1 MRRMG
6 LIKRGLAL
14 ALCGMLMAPA
24 VGMLWEPMIVEATA
38 TSGGISNGPG
48 TEGAGNYK
56 LGSDVTEGKDSNST
70 KPTEGNITQNSED
83 IEKANTVKNGK
94 ADSTDPLPAAK
105 KAAED
110 ELNDY
115 YTFKEPS
122 IPEDKRAAA
131 KAAKDA
137 QINAINKCN
146 SVTIIQERLAAGRAE
161 IDSYIPAP
169 PAPEPEPEPE
179 PTTTNNNIMVGG
191 NWITPVANG
200 GGQVSVVLP
209 IVNMGRTRVKNVVV
223 TPQIS
228 DDASKWPFEIETS
241 NYTQTIDRLPGTD
254 DGGDDMERRRELTW
268 ILRTRK
274 DAPGGYRPVVFDV
287 TFENDDHSLT
297 TVNLTTYVNVKGT
310 TGTSA
315 DGTAST
321 PRVIVTGFTTD
332 PEEVRAGETFTLT
345 LHMQNTS
352 KATAVQNMLFDI
364 QAASESTDTTYVAAA
379 FLPTAG
385 SSTIFVD
392 RIAAGATKDISMEM
406 EARSDLSQK
415 PYVVNVKMNY
425 EDESVHAYE
434 NTASVSIP
442 VRQEARVDISSIEV
456 MPDSIDVGNDANV
469 MFSIYNI
476 GKTKLFNTSIKFI
489 SDSISGGDTYLGNIE
504 PGATANVDAYLTG
517 AAATMDD
524 GIVKIQ
530 ITFEDEAG
538 EATTVEKE
546 MTLFVNEMYFP
557 DDIEMGDIMMDED
570 MNQQGGFKIW
580 WVIVPAVLAVIA
592 IIVFVV
598 VRRKKKK
605 AQELLELEEDLDDMS
620 DDDSQDSDDD
630 DLTETEKLSPWKKWK
645 KRRAEKRNGL

>member
-14 ALCGMLMAPA
+14 ALCAMLAAPS
-24 VGMLWEPMIVEATA
+24 VGMLWEPLLAKAGEL
-38 TSGGISNGPG
+38 PG
-48 TEGAGNYK
+48 GAGIGAPVALEKPDEPEAPVDDTADATYK
-56 LGSDVTEGKDSNST
+56 NNAVSLINQHYLTKQKQIEAAGK
-70 KPTEGNITQNSED
+70 KEQAE
-83 IEKANTVKNGK
+83 AAKND
-94 ADSTDPLPAAK
+94 AIALINDSTISSK
-105 KAAED
+105 
-110 ELNDY
+110 
-115 YTFKEPS
+115 
-122 IPEDKRAAA
+122 
-131 KAAKDA
+131 
-137 QINAINKCN
+137 
-146 SVTIIQERLAAGRAE
+146 TIIDGIVADVSTQFDQFTSKDPDPEPTP
-161 IDSYIPAP
+161 D
-169 PAPEPEPEPE
+169 PEPEPE
-179 PTTTNNNIMVGG
+179 TTNNNIMVGG
-191 NWITPVANG
+191 NWVTPVANG
-200 GGQVSVVLP
+200 GSHVSVVVPL
-209 IVNMGRTRVKNVVV
+209 VNMGRSRVKNVVV

-241 NYTQTIDRLPGTD
+241 NYTQTIESLPGTD

-310 TGTSA
+310 TGISS

-321 PRVIVTGFTTD
+321 PRVIVTGFSTD
-332 PEEVRAGETFTLT
+332 PEVVRAGETFTLT

-352 KATAVQNMLFDI
+352 RATAVQNMLFDI

-392 RIAAGATKDISMEM
+392 KIAAGATKDISMEM

-456 MPDSIDVGNDANV
+456 MPDSIEVGNEANV
-469 MFSIYNI
+469 MFSVYNI
-476 GKTKLFNTSIKFI
+476 GKTKLFNTSVKFI
-489 SDSISGGDTYLGNIE
+489 SDSVTGGDTYLGNID
-504 PGATANVDAYLTG
+504 PGATANVDAYLSG

-524 GIVKIQ
+524 GIVKIE

-538 EATTVEKE
+538 EATTIEKE

-557 DDIEMGDIMMDED
+557 DDMEMDGMYGED
-570 MNQQGGFKIW
+570 MMEEQGGFKLW
-580 WVIVPAVLAVIA
+580 WVIVPVVLLVIA
-592 IIVFVV
+592 VV
-598 VRRKKKK
+598 VFLVIRKKKKKK
-605 AQELLELEEDLDDMS
+605 AQELLELSEDLEDM
-620 DDDSQDSDDD
+620 DENDDSYDSEPE
-630 DLTETEKLSPWKKWK
+630 ETEKLSPLKKWK
-645 KRRAEKRNGL
+645 KRRDDKRKGL

>member
-6 LIKRGLAL
+6 LIKRGWVL
-14 ALCGMLMAPA
+14 ALCAILTVPA
-24 VGMLWEPMIVEATA
+24 VAIPWEPLAMEAVA
-38 TSGGISNGPG
+38 T
-48 TEGAGNYK
+48 
-56 LGSDVTEGKDSNST
+56 DSN
-70 KPTEGNITQNSED
+70 
-83 IEKANTVKNGK
+83 
-94 ADSTDPLPAAK
+94 
-105 KAAED
+105 AENLESARLNAEN
-110 ELNDY
+110 ELQDY
-115 YTFKEPS
+115 YNFRESS

-131 KAAKDA
+131 K
-137 QINAINKCN
+137 NAMETARGKVKKCLSIDGVN
-146 SVTIIQERLAAGRAE
+146 NELAAGKSA
-161 IDSYIPAP
+161 IDSYIPTP
-169 PAPEPEPEPE
+169 SEPEPE

-200 GGQVSVVLP
+200 GSQVSVVLP

-228 DDASKWPFEIETS
+228 DDANKWPFEIETS

-287 TFENDDHSLT
+287 TFENDDHTLT

-321 PRVIVTGFTTD
+321 PRVIVTGFSTN

-392 RIAAGATKDISMEM
+392 RIPAGATKDISMEM
-406 EARSDLSQK
+406 EARSDLAQK

-425 EDESVHAYE
+425 EDENVNAYE

-456 MPDSIDVGNDANV
+456 MPDSIDVGNEANV
-469 MFSIYNI
+469 MFSVYNI
-476 GKTKLFNTSIKFI
+476 GKTKLYNTNVKFI
-489 SDSISGGDTYLGNIE
+489 ADSVSGGDTYLGNID
-504 PGATANVDAYLTG
+504 PGATANVDAYLSG

-524 GIVKIQ
+524 GIVKIE

-538 EATTVEKE
+538 EATTIEKE

-557 DDIEMGDIMMDED
+557 DDMMTDDMYGEDMMD
-570 MNQQGGFKIW
+570 QQGGFKIW
-580 WVIVPAVLAVIA
+580 WVIILVVVVIA
-592 IIVFVV
+592 AIVIFIVI
-598 VRRKKKK
+598 RKKKKKK
-605 AQELLELEEDLDDMS
+605 AQELLELEDDLDELTEEGS
-620 DDDSQDSDDD
+620 DDGESEDV
-630 DLTETEKLSPWKKWK
+630 ETEKLSFWKKWK
-645 KRRAEKRNGL
+645 KRREEKRNGL